1 MIKIGKITQEQLNRL
16 QKSRNPKTIFKEL
29 VGLNKTAKYEIG
41 DTCIDADRVKPMDI
55 IKKSFNGRDFYY
67 IIVKQFNEDLVFAY
81 SLYPVG

>member
-1 MIKIGKITQEQLNRL
+1 MIKIGEITQEQLNKL
-16 QKSRNPKTIFKEL
+16 QKSRNPKIIFKDL

-41 DTCIDADRVKPMDI
+41 DTCIDVDGIKPMDI